1 MTAIEHEAGGGPEA
15 PHPLLRG
22 ASPAVVRSWLLA
34 EDRERFVAEYE
45 TALDEARRS
54 LDLTEVQAVVERWRQ
69 IAALQS
75 NPDAFRRSV
84 RQVAELMTGEPSPDD
99 EPFAVTREKAGM

>member
-1 MTAIEHEAGGGPEA
+1 MTAIEQVAYGQPEQ

-22 ASPAVVRSWLLA
+22 ASPAVIRPWLMP

-45 TALDEARRS
+45 SAMDEARRS
-54 LDLTEVQAVVERWRQ
+54 LDLSGVHEVVERWRQ

-75 NPDAFRRSV
+75 DPTAFRRAV
-84 RQVAELMTGEPSPDD
+84 RHVAELMTGETSPED
-99 EPFAVTREKAGM
+99 EPFDVTRAKAGM